1 MVNLQG
7 VKTVEREEC
16 KTVLENVCS
25 VKFVTEC
32 GEKPSTNP
40 IDSYGA
46 PKAPLLRSNQQVAD
60 LGNTWTLDRWFSKE
74 TVGNRIL
81 GQVDSYGAPVAPP
94 VQPELPEPICRKVRN
109 SDLHQSV
116 TNIFEY

>member
-32 GEKPSTNP
+32 GEKPSTSP

-46 PKAPLLRSNQQVAD
+46 PKAPLLGSNQQVAD
-60 LGNTWTLDRWFSKE
+60 LGNTWTEDFQRRLLVIEYWVRWTAMEPRWPPRSNLNSRNPS
-74 TVGNRIL
+74 VGR
-81 GQVDSYGAPVAPP
+81 
-94 VQPELPEPICRKVRN
+94 
-109 SDLHQSV
+109 
-116 TNIFEY
+116 